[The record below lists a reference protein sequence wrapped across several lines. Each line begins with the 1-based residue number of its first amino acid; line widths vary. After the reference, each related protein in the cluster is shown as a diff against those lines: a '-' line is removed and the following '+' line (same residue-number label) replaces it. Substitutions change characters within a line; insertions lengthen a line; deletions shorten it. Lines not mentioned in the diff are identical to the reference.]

1 MLEISV
7 GLDQDQSKLVKIYIS
22 GRRGQI
28 LDPGATLALK
38 KMSQYEIWLRP
49 HLAIVLCTNFKNYKV

>member
-38 KMSQYEIWLRP
+38 KMSQYEI
-49 HLAIVLCTNFKNYKV
+49 